1 VPLPST
7 FQNKNQNKIRNS
19 TNLCFF
25 LSIAFALIPANFI
38 TIIIREREQNTKHLQ
53 IISGISLIA
62 YWLSNFIFELVKYFV
77 TGGICLSLMQIFG
90 QCTNEMWLFYVIY
103 GFSMVPFSYIFSFI
117 FKKEA
122 SAQNLV
128 ILLNFLFGSLGGT
141 IVFVLRTNS
150 STVNSAK
157 FIANIMRIVPAFSL
171 NYSYV
176 TCLS

>member
-1 VPLPST
+1 MFLP
-7 FQNKNQNKIRNS
+7 INS
-19 TNLCFF
+19 
-25 LSIAFALIPANFI
+25 
-38 TIIIREREQNTKHLQ
+38 IIREREQNTKHLQ